1 MRFQPS
7 EHSFGESRLP
17 VPQSGDSPP
26 QSGVSGGARALG
38 AAGLIALAAV
48 PTFVVYP
55 LVIKAFKPDL
65 SYWRRVGIGMGITLA
80 VGMASRLL
88 RAGKK

>member
-7 EHSFGESRLP
+7 EHSFGES
-17 VPQSGDSPP
+17 PP
-26 QSGVSGGARALG
+26 QSGVSGGAWALG
-38 AAGLIALAAV
+38 AAGLVALAVV

-65 SYWRRVGIGMGITLA
+65 SYWRRVGISMGITFAIGA
-80 VGMASRLL
+80 VTGIVKAT
-88 RAGKK
+88 KK